1 MQVPVQISFH
11 GLDKSEA
18 VETRIRE
25 KVAKLEQYFDRITA
39 CRVVVE
45 RHHKTSHASTV
56 GQPYHIS
63 IVLEVPGDELVVK
76 RDPKRDDTLKDHEDI
91 QIALRDAFATMGRQL
106 KDYVRR
112 RREGRGTRAE
122 EGELAEVST
131 EAI

>member
-25 KVAKLEQYFDRITA
+25 KVAKLEQFFDRIVG

-45 RHHKTSHASTV
+45 RHHRSASHADNH

-63 IVLEVPGDELVVK
+63 IFLDVPGDEIVVK
-76 RDPKRDDTLKDHEDI
+76 RDPKKQESLKDHEDI
-91 QIALRDAFATMGRQL
+91 QIALRDAFAVAQRRL
-106 KDYVRR
+106 KDYVGR
-112 RREGRGTRAE
+112 RREGRGVRE
-122 EGELAEVST
+122 EIGS
-131 EAI
+131 EAL

>member
-45 RHHKTSHASTV
+45 RHHKTNHASNA
-56 GQPYHIS
+56 GQPYHIT
-63 IVLEVPGDELVVK
+63 IILEVPGDELVVK
-76 RDPKRDDTLKDHEDI
+76 RDPKRPDSLKDHEDI

-122 EGELAEVST
+122 GELEVGT

>member
-11 GLDKSEA
+11 GLDSSEA

-25 KVAKLEQYFDRITA
+25 KVAKLETYFDRITG

-45 RHHKTSHASTV
+45 RHHRNTHASAN

-76 RDPKRDDTLKDHEDI
+76 RDPKRDESLKDHEDI
-91 QIALRDAFATMGRQL
+91 QIALRDAFAAMERQL
-106 KDYVRR
+106 KDYTRR
-112 RREGRGTRAE
+112 RREGRGGKDAARE
-122 EGELAEVST
+122 VNEGF
-131 EAI
+131 